1 MQFNEDGQ
9 RAGAMAGNAELAL
22 QVQMLKTRLDVVLP
36 TLATREQLQQEV
48 GAIRG
53 ELKHEIGILR
63 AEMRAE
69 IGSLRSDMHQA
80 FTNLLKWGVGVALTS
95 IVAAAAV
102 VTAMAPMLQ
111 LSQRGRDAL
120 ALATVVDEA
129 PVAQREQAICGRRS
143 TS

>member
-1 MQFNEDGQ
+1 MEKFMQFNEEGQ
-9 RAGAMAGNAELAL
+9 RASAMGGNAELAL

-48 GAIRG
+48 GALRG
-53 ELKHEIGILR
+53 EIGTV
-63 AEMRAE
+63 RAE
-69 IGSLRSDMHQA
+69 IGSLRSEMHQA

-111 LSQRGRDAL
+111 LSPRGRDAL
-120 ALATVVDEA
+120 ALAM
-129 PVAQREQAICGRRS
+129 VADKAQDLQRE
-143 TS
+143 

>member
-1 MQFNEDGQ
+1 MEKFMQFNEDGQ
-9 RAGAMAGNAELAL
+9 RASAMGGNAELAL

-48 GAIRG
+48 GALRG
-53 ELKHEIGILR
+53 EIGTV
-63 AEMRAE
+63 RAE
-69 IGSLRSDMHQA
+69 IGSLRSEMHQA

-111 LSQRGRDAL
+111 LSARGRDVL
-120 ALATVVDEA
+120 ALAVTPGE
-129 PVAQREQAICGRRS
+129 PVGTQGE
-143 TS
+143 